1 MNLYETVRQVAEQAA
16 IRVLARRGAPIWAVV
31 TQTDPLRISVEDSPG
46 SGPDGVPTM
55 AELAATALPYTPMSL
70 VAGLAIGDRVKC
82 ELLDGQL
89 VISGRVGGSAG
100 QAGPPGPANRLTIG
114 SVNSGPAPDASIT
127 GDPPEQAL
135 HLVLPK
141 GDTGD
146 SGYAV
151 FANYSAL
158 KAAMPN
164 PPDGTPAWTTDGIDW
179 RWRTALGKW
188 AVVNTPVFDT
198 AADRNAAIPEP
209 TIGARS
215 LIGAGLSEQVY
226 SGTAW
231 VSVGIPPA
239 AAKLVRDS
247 DLPTSGSSWTTM
259 PFRVDLLSGA
269 LTATTTQ
276 ITVTNAGVYMV
287 MMSVIWSNTAHRRLA
302 EVRVNGNGVPGGMRV
317 ELNASG
323 YMSGGVGGL
332 VPLAAGDQVSAAYYA
347 AGGTLQAAH
356 LSILR
361 SM

>member
-31 TQTDPLRISVEDSPG
+31 TQTEPLRISIEDTPG
-46 SGPDGVPTM
+46 SGPDGVPTL
-55 AELAATALPYTPMSL
+55 AELADTALPYTPLSL

-100 QAGPPGPANRLTIG
+100 QAGPPGPANQLTIG
-114 SVNSGPAPDASIT
+114 SVNSGPAPAASIT

-151 FANYSAL
+151 FANYTAL
-158 KAAMPN
+158 KTAAPN
-164 PPDGTPAWTTDGIDW
+164 PPDGTPAWTNDGIDW

-188 AVVNTPVFDT
+188 VVVNTPVFDSV
-198 AADRNAAIPEP
+198 AARNAAIPEP

-226 SGTAW
+226 SGTDW
-231 VSVGIPPA
+231 VTAVESGTVNRD
-239 AAKLVRDS
+239 AKTVETWTKWADGTMICTIRSERTGVATSAYGSLYQGVWTWDYPQPFASISAVTCGGFQWSTGASWGTVRD
-247 DLPTSGSSWTTM
+247 LPGTNSAMLRGI
-259 PFRVDLLSGA
+259 DI
-269 LTATTTQ
+269 TARA
-276 ITVTNAGVYMV
+276 AGVVVYIEAMA
-287 MMSVIWSNTAHRRLA
+287 IGRWK
-302 EVRVNGNGVPGGMRV
+302 
-317 ELNASG
+317 
-323 YMSGGVGGL
+323 
-332 VPLAAGDQVSAAYYA
+332 
-347 AGGTLQAAH
+347 
-356 LSILR
+356 
-361 SM
+361 